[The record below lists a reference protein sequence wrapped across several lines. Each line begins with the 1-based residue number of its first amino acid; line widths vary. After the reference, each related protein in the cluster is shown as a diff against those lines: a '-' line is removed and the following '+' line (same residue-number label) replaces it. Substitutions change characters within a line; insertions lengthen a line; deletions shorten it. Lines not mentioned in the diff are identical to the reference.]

1 MNTCLNKPSINE
13 CGIIRQVFVVW
24 FASGGD
30 DVSYHGVD
38 SSPCRINPMC
48 SIDGSSPTHFFCFFI
63 VHHEIFNRKL
73 QKCHVIYTIT
83 IQWKPGVHIILT
95 WHIACPH
102 NYMSDE
108 KCLLLW
114 LKITLFLLRAQQ
126 NVTAPLE
133 ILGVSKKLCCATIEQ
148 ILFEIKRGDESSL
161 RPNQPR
167 SSLYLLNHPD
177 KRRDTHSEWKHYQP
191 NITGDKDVCLIISPI
206 VLQHCPALAC
216 NHHRTAPSLNVP
228 RSPCMAR
235 RACSAAP
242 VATSCMAAAPAPASS
257 LTPKHKCT
265 GRARKGNAEV
275 S

>member
-1 MNTCLNKPSINE
+1 MPANTTICQMKNVYLYGLKSRYFFYAHNKTWP
-13 CGIIRQVFVVW
+13 
-24 FASGGD
+24 
-30 DVSYHGVD
+30 
-38 SSPCRINPMC
+38 
-48 SIDGSSPTHFFCFFI
+48 
-63 VHHEIFNRKL
+63 HH
-73 QKCHVIYTIT
+73 
-83 IQWKPGVHIILT
+83 WKYS
-95 WHIACPH
+95 AF
-102 NYMSDE
+102 
-108 KCLLLW
+108 K
-114 LKITLFLLRAQQ
+114 
-126 NVTAPLE
+126 
-133 ILGVSKKLCCATIEQ
+133 KKLCCATIEQ
-148 ILFEIKRGDESSL
+148 ILFGIKRGDESSL

-191 NITGDKDVCLIISPI
+191 NIMGDKDVCLIISPI

-265 GRARKGNAEV
+265 GRALKGNAEV
-275 S
+275 SQGWGLLKLRSLISP